1 MEKFIYKPS
10 KWVPYKNIEIIEKV
24 RKIKEMI

>member
-1 MEKFIYKPS
+1 MDEFSYSPS